1 MLTASSV
8 SLTLI
13 PVVVLT
19 ISLRITSPHVV
30 CWFGLDCCTYW
41 DCEGVTKRGRNHTCE
56 NKATAHHFTAPKSQN
71 TFSVCSTT
79 PNSQQHSAKSPRKTR
94 KSAFILSRQ
103 RRKSNNIPQDSL
115 IILTW
120 NKCWQS
126 LCVSLQTSPFW
137 QDKETRKKK
146 RPER

>member
-1 MLTASSV
+1 MHPWKPTFPSFCLLSLLCSPNFGSVGVLTASSV

-19 ISLRITSPHVV
+19 ISLRITSSHMV

-41 DCEGVTKRGRNHTCE
+41 DCKGVTKRGRNHTCE
-56 NKATAHHFTAPKSQN
+56 NKATAHHFTAPESQN

-79 PNSQQHSAKSPRKTR
+79 PNSQQYSAKSPRKTR

-103 RRKSNNIPQDSL
+103 G
-115 IILTW
+115 
-120 NKCWQS
+120 
-126 LCVSLQTSPFW
+126 
-137 QDKETRKKK
+137 
-146 RPER
+146 

>member
-1 MLTASSV
+1 MHPWKPTFPSFCLLSLLCSPNFGSVGVLTASSV

-19 ISLRITSPHVV
+19 ISLRITSSHMV

-56 NKATAHHFTAPKSQN
+56 NKATAHHFTAPESQN

-79 PNSQQHSAKSPRKTR
+79 PNSQQYSAKSPRKTR

-103 RRKSNNIPQDSL
+103 GQR
-115 IILTW
+115 
-120 NKCWQS
+120 
-126 LCVSLQTSPFW
+126 QT
-137 QDKETRKKK
+137 
-146 RPER
+146 